1 MGFVLKTGL
10 CVIALIFAYS
20 AVIPNTSTYATVEVG
35 DSGDASM
42 AGVDQGLNDYRSG
55 SVTDGD
61 TATTEGEALSAT
73 GFSQSDL
80 DMIEK
85 GREDFEFQA
94 EVSRLMDIIINS
106 LYQKKEIFL
115 RELLSNASDALD
127 KIRFLSLENPD
138 LLGDNPDLEIRIKY
152 DPDARTLSV
161 RDSGIGMTKQDLIE
175 NLGTVAK
182 SGTTQFVE
190 ALAGSDG
197 DMSLIGQ
204 FGVGFYSVY
213 LVADRVQVVSKHND
227 DEQHIWESTA
237 DASFSIATDPRGD
250 TLGRG
255 TEITLFLK
263 EDSGEFLDQDNVE
276 ALVRRYSEF
285 ITFPIYLYKSTTET
299 YEVPVE
305 PEFDEED
312 SEDAEFDDDDED
324 EADEEDDDDDV
335 EVDEED
341 DDDEEEEEEIVFET
355 KTRQVFEWELVNRQK
370 AIWARNAA
378 DVSDDEYQN
387 FYKSISNDY
396 QDALT
401 WSHFKAEGEIEF
413 KSVLFVPSKAPN
425 DMYDN
430 YYKKQTGLRLYVRK
444 VLITDEFDDLL
455 PQYLSFIK
463 GVVDSDDLP
472 LNVSRET
479 LQQHKVL
486 KVMGKKIV
494 RKALE
499 MLRKLA
505 NSEVE
510 EPEEP
515 EEGEEAKEPET
526 HPYIKF
532 WEQFGKN
539 IKMGLIED
547 TSNKTKLSKLLR
559 FKTSTSDGKWRSL
572 EEYVGDMS
580 ESQEYIY
587 YISGSSTEAVENSP
601 FLEKLK
607 AKGFEVLYLTDPMD
621 EYAVQNLTEFDGKRL
636 MSVTKEGLKFGGDD
650 DDADAKRTAL
660 YREKFSDLTDY
671 LQETFGKDVEKVVI
685 SNRIEKTPCV
695 LVTSQFGYS
704 ANMERIMK
712 SQAFSD
718 NQRNSFLFSRKTME
732 INPRHPIVIELN
744 NRVANGADDETKDLA
759 MLMYDTALMSSGFVM
774 EDPTAFAARMYRVMS
789 SGMNIDSLELAPEIE
804 IPDDEEDLDEYDE
817 DEEELFE
824 DTNDEL

>member
-138 LLGDNPDLEIRIKY
+138 LMGDNPDLEIRIKY

-341 DDDEEEEEEIVFET
+341 DDDEEDEEEIVFET

>member
-1 MGFVLKTGL
+1 MGFILKTGL
-10 CVIALIFAYS
+10 CAIALVFAYS
-20 AVIPNTSTYATVEVG
+20 AMIPNTSSYATASDAAGSVG
-35 DSGDASM
+35 DTV
-42 AGVDQGLNDYRSG
+42 VDQGINDYRAAQ
-55 SVTDGD
+55 TDD
-61 TATTEGEALSAT
+61 SAATIEGEALSAT
-73 GFSQSDL
+73 GFSQQELDL
-80 DMIEK
+80 LEQ
-85 GREDFEFQA
+85 GRENFEFQA

-127 KIRFLSLENPD
+127 KIRFLALED
-138 LLGDNPDLEIRIKY
+138 DSIMGDNPDLEIRISF
-152 DPDARTLSV
+152 DADERTLTV

-213 LVADRVQVVSKHND
+213 LVADRVRVASKHND
-227 DEQHIWESTA
+227 DDQHVWESTA
-237 DASFSIATDPRGD
+237 DASFSIAKDPRGN

-263 EDSGEFLDQDNVE
+263 DDSGEFLDQTTIKD
-276 ALVRRYSEF
+276 LVKRYSEF
-285 ITFPIYLYKSTTET
+285 ITFPIYLYTSHEET

-305 PEFDEED
+305 PEEEEEESVVDDEE
-312 SEDAEFDDDDED
+312 EGTDDDE
-324 EADEEDDDDDV
+324 DDV
-335 EVDEED
+335 EVDEDEE
-341 DDDEEEEEEIVFET
+341 DEEEEEIEFET
-355 KTRQVFEWELVNRQK
+355 KTRTVYDWELVNRQK

-378 DVSDDEYQN
+378 DVADDEYQN

-396 QDALT
+396 NDAQT

-413 KSVLFVPSKAPN
+413 KSILFVPSVAPH

-430 YYKKQTGLRLYVRK
+430 YYKAHAGLRLYVRK

-455 PQYLSFIK
+455 PQYLNFIR

-486 KVMGKKIV
+486 KVMGKKLV

-505 NSEVE
+505 NEEVP
-510 EPEEP
+510 EPEV
-515 EEGEEAKEPET
+515 GEDGEVAEAKP

-532 WEQFGKN
+532 WENFGKN
-539 IKMGLIED
+539 IKLGLIED
-547 TSNKTKLSKLLR
+547 TANRTKLSKLLR
-559 FKTSTSDGKWRSL
+559 FKTSKSDDKWISL
-572 EEYVGDMS
+572 EDYVNNMAEG
-580 ESQEYIY
+580 QEYIY
-587 YISGSSTEAVENSP
+587 YISGSSTEAVQNSP
-601 FLEKLK
+601 FLEKMK

-621 EYAVQNLTEFDGKRL
+621 EYVVQNLTEFDGKRL
-636 MSVTKEGLKFGGDD
+636 MSVSKEGLKFGGDD
-650 DDADAKRTAL
+650 DDVDAKRTAL
-660 YREKFSDLTDY
+660 YQEQFEGLTSY
-671 LQETFGKDVEKVVI
+671 LKETYGKDVEKVVI
-685 SNRIEKTPCV
+685 SNRLQSSPCV

-712 SQAFSD
+712 SQAFAD
-718 NQRNSFLFSRKTME
+718 NQRNSFLFARKTME
-732 INPRHPIVIELN
+732 INPRHPIVVELN
-744 NRVANGADDETKDLA
+744 KRVADGSNDDETKDLA

-774 EDPTAFAARMYRVMS
+774 EDPTEFAARMYRVMS
-789 SGMNIDSLELAPEIE
+789 SGMNIESTELAPEIE
-804 IPDDEEDLDEYDE
+804 VPADDEDDLNEYDE
-817 DEEELFE
+817 DEEDLFE
-824 DTNDEL
+824 EASDEL